1 MTITFTKNN
10 ADFCYKKFKEY
21 FFETFKDNKF
31 DYTSGTTGKAT
42 TLAEACMIDDVKL
55 DKSDSNT
62 ISIYC
67 ISDDKEFDIPI
78 EEGTKIFFNA
88 KKLNLANGSNKFSLI
103 RDTKSES
110 HKWYGNSISEI
121 GKVTTEKDLI

>member
-1 MTITFTKNN
+1 MNIVFSKNN

-31 DYTSGTTGKAT
+31 DYTTGTTGKST
-42 TLAEACMIDDVKL
+42 ILAESCIIDDVKL
-55 DKSDSNT
+55 EKSDSDT
-62 ISIYC
+62 ISISC
-67 ISDDKEFDIPI
+67 VSNNKEFNIPI
-78 EEGTKIFFNA
+78 HEGTKIFFNSR
-88 KKLNLANGSNKFSLI
+88 KLNLTSNKEKFSLV

-121 GKVTTEKDLI
+121 GKVTTDNDLI

>member
-1 MTITFTKNN
+1 MLTTSFKSFIKSIFLVSSRNN
-10 ADFCYKKFKEY
+10 AAGCHVGIYNIP
-21 FFETFKDNKF
+21 FFSIHFPL
-31 DYTSGTTGKAT
+31 
-42 TLAEACMIDDVKL
+42 LAV
-55 DKSDSNT
+55 
-62 ISIYC
+62 
-67 ISDDKEFDIPI
+67 IPYSCP
-78 EEGTKIFFNA
+78 KIFFNA